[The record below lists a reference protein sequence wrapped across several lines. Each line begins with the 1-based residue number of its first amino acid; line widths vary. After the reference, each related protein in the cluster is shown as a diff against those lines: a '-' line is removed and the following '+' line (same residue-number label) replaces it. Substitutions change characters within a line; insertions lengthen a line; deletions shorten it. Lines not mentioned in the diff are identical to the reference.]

1 MSLDNETWTA
11 TGVDADM
18 PSYRMLLVLLSYLF
32 IAHEDKL
39 DDEYAVIIRPSINY
53 KKIAGIVIAHIAI
66 GTFIS
71 MLVTE
76 MLVFLPKAICII
88 VLLFA
93 YLGCVTVLSR
103 NKILIGLIRIY
114 QARAPGEIRAKCVM
128 TPRCSDYMAG
138 AIEKYGVV
146 EGVSRG
152 IERLRRC
159 GPPARNDYP

>member
-1 MSLDNETWTA
+1 MSVDNETWTA

-39 DDEYAVIIRPSINY
+39 KDEYAVIIRPEINY
-53 KKIAGIVIAHIAI
+53 KRIAGIIITHIAI
-66 GTFIS
+66 GTFIG

-76 MLVFLPKAICII
+76 IIVFLPKAICII
-88 VLLFA
+88 ALLFTYLACVFVLL
-93 YLGCVTVLSR
+93 R
-103 NKILIGLIRIY
+103 NKLLIGLIRIY

-138 AIEKYGVV
+138 AIEKYGVC

-152 IERLRRC
+152 IERLRCC